1 MEYVYNSFSSN
12 YKPWV
17 SLTCVTFENEL
28 WLIIDMRLT
37 ATKSFKGILVCKL
50 LKTSLWF
57 FLSFFSI
64 QLRFLL
70 LLYQFFVFSL
80 SKTTL
85 PPPSPHPRPSPL
97 RKIRLQISHVTIMC
111 FLCLSGPNLST
122 KYVLLFA
129 FILNYFK
136 KQIEHILLHIESV
149 SKEYNIRWDLVSP
162 LCQWHLRQQRY

>member
-57 FLSFFSI
+57 FLFFFYSIEISFTPLSI
-64 QLRFLL
+64 LCI
-70 LLYQFFVFSL
+70 FFVKDYPL
-80 SKTTL
+80 SPL
-85 PPPSPHPRPSPL
+85 PPPPPL
-97 RKIRLQISHVTIMC
+97 PLKKNTSTNKSCDNHVFPLFKRSKFKHKVC
-111 FLCLSGPNLST
+111 FIVCIHFE
-122 KYVLLFA
+122 LL
-129 FILNYFK
+129 
-136 KQIEHILLHIESV
+136 
-149 SKEYNIRWDLVSP
+149 
-162 LCQWHLRQQRY
+162 

>member
-1 MEYVYNSFSSN
+1 MLLKVLKNFGLQVT
-12 YKPWV
+12 KKV
-17 SLTCVTFENEL
+17 SLIF
-28 WLIIDMRLT
+28 
-37 ATKSFKGILVCKL
+37 
-50 LKTSLWF
+50 SL
-57 FLSFFSI
+57 FFSI

-85 PPPSPHPRPSPL
+85 SPPSPHPRPSPL

-122 KYVLLFA
+122 KYVFLFA

-136 KQIEHILLHIESV
+136 KQIEFLLHIESV
-149 SKEYNIRWDLVSP
+149 SKEYNIRWDLVS
-162 LCQWHLRQQRY
+162 LLSQWHLQQQRY

>member
-17 SLTCVTFENEL
+17 SLTCVMFENEL
-28 WLIIDMRLT
+28 WLIIDMRLI
-37 ATKSFKGILVCKL
+37 ATKSFKRILVCKL

-85 PPPSPHPRPSPL
+85 FPPPY
-97 RKIRLQISHVTIMC
+97 KKKKRLQISHVTIMC
-111 FLCLSGPNLST
+111 FICLSSSNLST
-122 KYVLLFA
+122 KYVFLFA

-136 KQIEHILLHIESV
+136 KQIEFLLHIESV
-149 SKEYNIRWDLVSP
+149 SKEYNIRWDLVS
-162 LCQWHLRQQRY
+162 LMSQWHLQQQRY